1 MDDPKGRWRRGG
13 GINVPVILQFATC
26 TFQALKIKGDG
37 DVSKT
42 GIRVTLSSI
51 SSDDEKCLRHA
62 AAATPSPVKREVEC
76 TDEERLTKG

>member
-1 MDDPKGRWRRGG
+1 MISYSSRVCGKPFDDPKDRWRRVG

-26 TFQALKIKGDG
+26 RSQALKIKGDG

-51 SSDDEKCLRHA
+51 SSDDEVFARRRGGH
-62 AAATPSPVKREVEC
+62 TITRQ
-76 TDEERLTKG
+76 T